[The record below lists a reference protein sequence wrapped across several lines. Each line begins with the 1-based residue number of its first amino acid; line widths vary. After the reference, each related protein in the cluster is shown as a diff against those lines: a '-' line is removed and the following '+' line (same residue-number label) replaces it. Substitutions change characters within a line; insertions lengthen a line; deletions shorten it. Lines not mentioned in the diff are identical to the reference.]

1 MSENMVQA
9 ILDEQKRC
17 RALILEYKAI
27 GPAGTFG
34 AVVIQRA
41 IDAGDA
47 ALTSGDVVAMVAALK
62 SLRAC
67 E

>member
-34 AVVIQRA
+34 AVMIQQD
-41 IDAGDA
+41 IEAGDA
-47 ALTSGDVVAMVAALK
+47 ALASGDVVAMVAALK